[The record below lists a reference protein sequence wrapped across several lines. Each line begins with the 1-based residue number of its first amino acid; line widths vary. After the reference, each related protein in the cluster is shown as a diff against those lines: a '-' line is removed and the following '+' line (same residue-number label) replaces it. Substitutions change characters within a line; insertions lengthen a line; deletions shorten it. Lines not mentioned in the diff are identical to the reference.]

1 MRHIDREQL
10 LATLILVPGVA
21 AVGVFV
27 YGFIG
32 WTFYISLTDWESLG
46 AELGFVGL
54 ANYLELFTKFRFQ
67 AGLRNTLF
75 FTLLF
80 LFVSVVLGL
89 VLSILLDQDLPGS
102 GLFRSIFLFPMAISF
117 VVTGV
122 AWRWLF
128 NPKTG
133 INLLLERVGL
143 DFLRSGWYT
152 NPEILLGFDLGA
164 IEFGLPIALISVI
177 IAATWQMSGF
187 TMAQILGGLAGIP
200 DDVRE
205 AARIDGASE
214 WQIYRHIIIP
224 MLRPVLLGALI
235 ILGHISLKIFD
246 LIFVMTGSGPAF
258 ATDFPSVYM
267 FETTFTGNQ
276 FAQGGAIAVILLI
289 MVSVVIIPY
298 LVSSVRSGER

>member
-1 MRHIDREQL
+1 MRDLDREQVLAILFL
-10 LATLILVPGVA
+10 LPGIA
-21 AVGVFV
+21 AVAVFV

-32 WTFYISLTDWESLG
+32 WTFYISLTDWESIG

-54 ANYLELFTKFRFQ
+54 GNYINLFTKFRFQ
-67 AGLRNTLF
+67 AGLRNTFF

-80 LFVSVVLGL
+80 LSLSVVLGL
-89 VLSILLDQDLPGS
+89 VLSILLDQDLPGK
-102 GLFRSIFLFPMAISF
+102 GIFRSIFLFPMAISF

-128 NPKTG
+128 NPQTG
-133 INLLLERVGL
+133 VNLLLERVGL
-143 DFLRSGWYT
+143 GFLRSGWYT
-152 NPEILLGFDLGA
+152 NPKILFGFDLGA
-164 IEFGLPIALISVI
+164 IEFGLPIALIAVI
-177 IAATWQMSGF
+177 VAAMWQMSGF
-187 TMAQILGGLAGIP
+187 TMAQILGGLTGIP
-200 DDVRE
+200 GEVRE

-224 MLRPVLLGALI
+224 MLRPVLLGALV

-258 ATDFPSVYM
+258 VTDFPSVYM
-267 FETTFTGNQ
+267 FETTFNGNQ
-276 FAQGGAIAVILLI
+276 FAQGAAIAIILLV

-298 LVSSVRSGER
+298 LISNVRRSER